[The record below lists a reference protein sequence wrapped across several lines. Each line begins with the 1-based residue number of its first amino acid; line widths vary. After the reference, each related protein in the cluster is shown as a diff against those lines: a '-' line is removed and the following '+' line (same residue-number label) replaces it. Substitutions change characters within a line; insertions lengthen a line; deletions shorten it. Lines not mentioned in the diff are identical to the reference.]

1 MIIWSLKMQSISL
14 ITAWR
19 STIEMVIYCIHKPS
33 MELEAICLEGKLNVS
48 GIYNKNSNL
57 PTGSYLYVFK
67 YFNPYEQQQY
77 TLKGF
82 LTINSN

>member
-1 MIIWSLKMQSISL
+1 
-14 ITAWR
+14 
-19 STIEMVIYCIHKPS
+19 
-33 MELEAICLEGKLNVS
+33 VS
-48 GIYNKNSNL
+48 GIYGSTLSGDGPRL

-67 YFNPYEQQQY
+67 YFNPYEQQEY